1 MFRHIVL
8 LTLHPDMPAAQRSSI
23 VTRLRTL
30 PDRVDTIRHYTV
42 AIDAGLA
49 EGNADISVT
58 ADFDDE
64 GGWAAYRDHPDHQ
77 QIIRDEI
84 APRLASRVATQFELP
99 T

>member
-1 MFRHIVL
+1 MAMMPQTDRPGESWQSAVELLHHAVDGALHQAAVL
-8 LTLHPDMPAAQRSSI
+8 Q
-23 VTRLRTL
+23 
-30 PDRVDTIRHYTV
+30 
-42 AIDAGLA
+42 AGGQA
-49 EGNADISVT
+49 F
-58 ADFDDE
+58 DFDDE